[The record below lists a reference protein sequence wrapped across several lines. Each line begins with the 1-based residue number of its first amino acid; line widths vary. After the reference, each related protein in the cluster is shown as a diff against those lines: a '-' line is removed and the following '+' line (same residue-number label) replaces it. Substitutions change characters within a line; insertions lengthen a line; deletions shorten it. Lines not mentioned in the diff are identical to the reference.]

1 MRFLNVIYNR
11 FFASKEDK
19 EFCRKLERLLGFYPA
34 NPGLFKL
41 SFRHSSSAKD
51 LNRSNERLEYLGD
64 AVLDTVISTYLFKK
78 YPKKGEGFL
87 TETRSKIVSRKKLGE
102 VAHHLNLQNFIEY
115 NKIHVVVSPTI
126 MGNALEALI
135 GAIFLDAGY
144 EHARQFVI
152 YKMIINHIDLN
163 ILQHS
168 EYNYKSKLL
177 EWSQKYNR
185 KVEFKLVDQQIV
197 DGNNRLFKVSIFV
210 DNKKISTGQG
220 KNKKNAQKDAA
231 KHAFSAL
238 NISIE
243 ELETT

>member
-1 MRFLNVIYNR
+1 MRFLKVIFNR
-11 FFASKEDK
+11 LFASREDK
-19 EFCRKLERLLGFYPA
+19 EFARKLKKLLGFYPA
-34 NPGLFKL
+34 NLQLFKL

-51 LNRSNERLEYLGD
+51 VNRSNERLEYLGD

-102 VAHHLNLQNFIEY
+102 IAHHLNLQNFIEY
-115 NKIHVVVSPTI
+115 NENHVVVSPTI

-152 YKMIINHIDLN
+152 YKMVIDHIDLN

-185 KVEFKLVDQQIV
+185 KVEFKLIDQQIV

-231 KHAFSAL
+231 KNAFSIL
-238 NISIE
+238 KISIE